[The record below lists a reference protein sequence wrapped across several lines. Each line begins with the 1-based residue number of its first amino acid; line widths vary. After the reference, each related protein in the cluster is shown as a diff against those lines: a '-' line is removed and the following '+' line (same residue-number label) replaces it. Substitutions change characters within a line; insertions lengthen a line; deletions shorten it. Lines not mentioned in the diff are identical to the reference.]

1 MTSTGIVFI
10 PLELLIILLPWR
22 WILALAPL
30 MTIFIAAAVLV
41 IGGLSVQPGFLMAG
55 LIVVRAALEVCLG
68 RITLPS
74 EMLPALSALAAFVL
88 LSVISSWIAVLFFQG
103 HVLVLGGTDGFKLSA
118 ASPYEFR
125 RENVAQAL
133 YLFVNVA
140 LTLSLSLR
148 ACRQSPE
155 ELARTIDRAI
165 FLMTAVAAVLCL
177 WQWLNFN
184 VGLWWPKD
192 FIASDP
198 THPDAGGQEMLDG
211 LRVNGPFSEP
221 SACATYFA
229 GFLFYAWHRFLALRS
244 SKWLLTTVCCVA
256 ILLLSK
262 STTAIAMLGCF
273 AALVLARIAIR
284 LCSGR
289 LPPLRISWRGLIIGG
304 LLAAAVTEG
313 LVYVLLNQD
322 FLSEMLTTL
331 VVEKS
336 QGSSYVE
343 RSGANTMAFTILVDT
358 YGLGIGIGSHV
369 ASTILLTVLSNSGLL
384 GTIAL
389 AAFIVLLFA
398 PLPDGS
404 RLQPAH
410 WFLVGILAASSFVG
424 TNLNPTVIWIAFGL
438 ALGARTSAA
447 IAMRGAS
454 STSGVGFGVGARA
467 SPRASRKTAWTDVY
481 ARPPQAVG
489 RFR

>member
-1 MTSTGIVFI
+1 MTITGIVFI

-22 WILALAPL
+22 WVLTLAPL
-30 MTIFIAAAVLV
+30 TTIFIAAAVLV
-41 IGGLSVQPGFLMAG
+41 VGGFSVQPGFLMAG
-55 LIVVRAALEVCLG
+55 LILGRAAMEICLG
-68 RITLPS
+68 RIALPR
-74 EMLPALSALAAFVL
+74 EMLPAAAALAAFVL
-88 LSVISSWIAVLFFQG
+88 ISVLSLWIAVLFFQG
-103 HVLVLGGTDGFKLSA
+103 RVLVLGGTDGFKLAA

-140 LTLSLSLR
+140 LTLALGLR
-148 ACRQSPE
+148 ACRQAPE
-155 ELARTIDRAI
+155 DLTRIIDRAI
-165 FLMTAVAAVLCL
+165 FLMIAAAAALCF
-177 WQWLNFN
+177 WQWLNYN
-184 VGLWWPKD
+184 VGLWWPQD

-244 SKWLLTTVCCVA
+244 SKWLLATVCCLV

-262 STTAIAMLGCF
+262 STTAIAMIGLF
-273 AALVLARIAIR
+273 AALVLGRLAIR

-289 LPPLRISWRGLIIGG
+289 LPSLRITWGG
-304 LLAAAVTEG
+304 LVIGCLLVTALVGG
-313 LVYVLLNQD
+313 LVYVVLNAD
-322 FLSEMLTTL
+322 FISDMLTTL
-331 VVEKS
+331 VFDKS

-343 RSGANTMAFTILVDT
+343 RSGANTMALNILIET

-398 PLPDGS
+398 PGPRG
-404 RLQPAH
+404 RFFQPVH
-410 WFLVGILAASSFVG
+410 WFLAGILAASSFVG
-424 TNLNPTVIWIAFGL
+424 TNLNPTVIWVAFGL

-447 IAMRGAS
+447 IAMRS
-454 STSGVGFGVGARA
+454 A
-467 SPRASRKTAWTDVY
+467 SPVSGRGLVTSARLSGNTAWDGDRGR
-481 ARPPQAVG
+481 RPLPAAQP
-489 RFR
+489 R